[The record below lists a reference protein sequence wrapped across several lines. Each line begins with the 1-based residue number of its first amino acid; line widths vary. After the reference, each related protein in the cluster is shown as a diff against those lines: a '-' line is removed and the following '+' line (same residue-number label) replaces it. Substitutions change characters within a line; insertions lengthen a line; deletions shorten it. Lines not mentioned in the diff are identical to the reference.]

1 MKGREREREREKGDR
16 KSEVGKKVTR
26 KAMFPVVVSLIKIS
40 GPKIGLYIFVL
51 PGKLRPASI
60 HCRKIHFFLTYL
72 INNYTVIMDDTD
84 SYVKAIFVSNSAR
97 KNYVFSN

>member
-1 MKGREREREREKGDR
+1 MKGREREREREREKGDR

-40 GPKIGLYIFVL
+40 GPKIGLYIFFL

-60 HCRKIHFFLTYL
+60 HCLKKNLFADLF
-72 INNYTVIMDDTD
+72 NNYTVIMDDT
-84 SYVKAIFVSNSAR
+84 VPIHT
-97 KNYVFSN
+97 

>member
-1 MKGREREREREKGDR
+1 MKGREREREREREKGDR

-40 GPKIGLYIFVL
+40 GPKIGLFIFFL

-60 HCRKIHFFLTYL
+60 HC
-72 INNYTVIMDDTD
+72 
-84 SYVKAIFVSNSAR
+84 
-97 KNYVFSN
+97 